1 MYGFLLLFNS
11 NLSVSR
17 GQNSFWDIRH
27 KKCCDLENRDKGPW
41 RSLKMS
47 SHRTPYRRWIATIGL
62 SRTVSEINGDFGRKF
77 FPPRVFCAP
86 LKGFPLELDIGAGGQ
101 KTRVMGLPGG
111 ERSLK
116 ISSAVWIDYT
126 NVTDG
131 RTDTGQQQRMRLC
144 IASRGKNH

>member
-1 MYGFLLLFNS
+1 
-11 NLSVSR
+11 
-17 GQNSFWDIRH
+17 
-27 KKCCDLENRDKGPW
+27 
-41 RSLKMS
+41 
-47 SHRTPYRRWIATIGL
+47 
-62 SRTVSEINGDFGRKF
+62 
-77 FPPRVFCAP
+77 
-86 LKGFPLELDIGAGGQ
+86 LELDIGAGGQ